1 MLFKRILS
9 KMNSIYSEPQ
19 FNEVPRDWRNLFV
32 ILRVHYIENFDLT
45 NFWENEQNVH
55 YVKV

>member
-1 MLFKRILS
+1 
-9 KMNSIYSEPQ
+9 MNSIYSEPQ
-19 FNEVPRDWRNLFV
+19 CNEVPRDWRNLFV
-32 ILRVHYIENFDLT
+32 ILTVHYIENFDLT

>member
-1 MLFKRILS
+1 
-9 KMNSIYSEPQ
+9 MNSIYCEPQ
-19 FNEVPRDWRNLFV
+19 FNEVPRDSRNLFV
-32 ILRVHYIENFDLT
+32 ILTVHYIENFDLT